1 MLIKFWVSKE
11 IMAEYTA
18 ITIWTVNRV
27 ISLKFRDLSD
37 EVMHEAMLVL
47 DID

>member
-1 MLIKFWVSKE
+1 MLIKFRVSKE

-37 EVMHEAMLVL
+37 EVMHEAMLVF